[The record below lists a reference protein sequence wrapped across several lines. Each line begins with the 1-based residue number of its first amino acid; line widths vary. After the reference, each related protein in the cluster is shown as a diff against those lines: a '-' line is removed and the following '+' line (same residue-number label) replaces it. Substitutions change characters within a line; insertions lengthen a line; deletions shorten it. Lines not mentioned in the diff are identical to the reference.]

1 MLKYDYQIAM
11 RKECF
16 MGKNDRQIKEELKE
30 LRDDMK
36 ETKNENSNEM
46 LQFFLGVIMLGVGLF
61 MLSKRVMVHSSWY
74 IWRIGSFDISSGLV
88 TVPLIIGIIW
98 QFYNSKSVIPKIII
112 TLGVIFII
120 TTIIMSIRISFVTTS
135 MFDYIIIMGLAAAG
149 SGLLLKTLFKKRD

>member
-1 MLKYDYQIAM
+1 MEK
-11 RKECF
+11 KE
-16 MGKNDRQIKEELKE
+16 KQIKEELKE
-30 LRDDMK
+30 LRDGMK
-36 ETKNENSNEM
+36 ETKNKNNNEM
-46 LQFFLGVIMLGVGLF
+46 LQFFLGIIMLGVGLF

-74 IWRIGSFDISSGLV
+74 IWRIGSFDLSSGLV

-112 TLGVIFII
+112 TLGVVFII
-120 TTIIMSIRISFVTTS
+120 ATIIMSIRISFVTTS

>member
-1 MLKYDYQIAM
+1 MEK
-11 RKECF
+11 KE
-16 MGKNDRQIKEELKE
+16 KQIKEELKE
-30 LRDDMK
+30 LRDGMK
-36 ETKNENSNEM
+36 ETKNENNNEM
-46 LQFFLGVIMLGVGLF
+46 LQFFLGIIMLGVGLF

-74 IWRIGSFDISSGLV
+74 IWRIGSFDLSSGLV

-112 TLGVIFII
+112 TLGVVFII
-120 TTIIMSIRISFVTTS
+120 ATIIMSIRISFVTTS